1 VRRGDRLTGGAT
13 SREPGPARVKRSGPR
28 RVWAFVVAVRFLDGD
43 CEPASFPSP
52 AEPPIGTF
60 YQSAGARSVQAGT
73 RGAKR
78 RGGEALTGRV
88 TADTL
93 TLAMGGG
100 VGEGMP

>member
-1 VRRGDRLTGGAT
+1 M
-13 SREPGPARVKRSGPR
+13 KRSGPG
-28 RVWAFVVAVRFLDGD
+28 RVRAFVVAVRFLDGD
-43 CEPASFPSP
+43 CEPARFPSP
-52 AEPPIGTF
+52 AEPPIGTV

-88 TADTL
+88 TADINPD
-93 TLAMGGG
+93 AMGGG

>member
-1 VRRGDRLTGGAT
+1 MFRPCSRSAVGFGRRLTDQ
-13 SREPGPARVKRSGPR
+13 AR
-28 RVWAFVVAVRFLDGD
+28 
-43 CEPASFPSP
+43 FPSP

-78 RGGEALTGRV
+78 RGGEALTGRAP
-88 TADTL
+88 ADTL

>member
-1 VRRGDRLTGGAT
+1 M
-13 SREPGPARVKRSGPR
+13 KRSGPG
-28 RVWAFVVAVRFLDGD
+28 RVRAFVVAVRFLDGD
-43 CEPASFPSP
+43 CEPARFPFP
-52 AEPPIGTF
+52 PEPPIGTF

-78 RGGEALTGRV
+78 CGGEALTGRV

>member
-1 VRRGDRLTGGAT
+1 MFSQRTPLRITTDTVFFGIPQAPSGFGRRLTDQ
-13 SREPGPARVKRSGPR
+13 AR
-28 RVWAFVVAVRFLDGD
+28 
-43 CEPASFPSP
+43 FPSP

-88 TADTL
+88 TADIHL
-93 TLAMGGG
+93 DAMGGG